1 MFASGVATGREAS
14 WVTGSMA
21 ACVVIALL
29 GCVARVIL

>member
-1 MFASGVATGREAS
+1 MFANGVSTVRETT

-29 GCVARVIL
+29 GYVARVMV